1 MVVGRVLRATGCPN
15 CRISIVRSFASLP
28 GPSIRTLH
36 PSARLQYPISCARA
50 RFSSNVVREDH
61 IEDRVNGTPDHNI
74 RAEEIGSVEESPQK
88 TEESGAISAV
98 PWYLQVDSPQRVVPP
113 LSEGQRVPD
122 LPESPPPILQPLL
135 EQLSVDLGLDNLSLL
150 DLRKLDP
157 PPALGANLM
166 MVIGTARSEKH
177 LHVSADRFC
186 RWLRSTYH
194 LRPDADGLLGR
205 NELKLKLRR
214 KARRAK
220 LLGSI
225 TEDNEDDGV
234 RTGWVCVDAGVV
246 EGPDP
251 VTENEP
257 DMEKFI
263 GFGRRTDGVRMV
275 VQMLTEDKREE
286 IDLERLWGGILK
298 RGIQQQINESG
309 EVDSGKPAGL
319 DAPSSTLSTGSNVL
333 SSIPSQSRGFHT
345 SVLRLSTRPEARH
358 NTQPDMSALSDSA
371 GTDVPPIGAKSSGL
385 SDVRLYL
392 KQCFASGEFGL
403 TETSFL
409 PFIKDAPRL
418 QNGWRTFLFEQM
430 QEYLESIPK
439 DDAIRLLGSGPTDR
453 TSTPFVANFH
463 RTVPAFHSEAD
474 GKVIID
480 HHCYAMEIGHEGYD
494 LTGLLNLVTMLQ
506 VKGIPI
512 STESYLRMLRN
523 ALESRSSSHPTA
535 TPTWSIE
542 SAMKIFRVM
551 HDQGHKVLTEQV
563 FLVLQEA
570 LAPEM
575 HLTAPKPYTSPLGT
589 FYLPS
594 QVMSHRQQRVHA
606 AMMAVDMPFFQ
617 DETRLRLLDLYSQKQ
632 YWHEFFQVWRMA
644 PRSGQ
649 RQSPRMYAFMFRKVA
664 ETNNQKACIQ
674 VLRTWVPEMDLETP
688 KVLLEGDVAD
698 AVRALLRVADPYAEG
713 EVDIDPAA
721 TGEWIDLWR
730 RTLQGRS

>member
-1 MVVGRVLRATGCPN
+1 
-15 CRISIVRSFASLP
+15 
-28 GPSIRTLH
+28 
-36 PSARLQYPISCARA
+36 
-50 RFSSNVVREDH
+50 
-61 IEDRVNGTPDHNI
+61 
-74 RAEEIGSVEESPQK
+74 
-88 TEESGAISAV
+88 
-98 PWYLQVDSPQRVVPP
+98 
-113 LSEGQRVPD
+113 
-122 LPESPPPILQPLL
+122 
-135 EQLSVDLGLDNLSLL
+135 
-150 DLRKLDP
+150 
-157 PPALGANLM
+157 
-166 MVIGTARSEKH
+166 
-177 LHVSADRFC
+177 
-186 RWLRSTYH
+186 
-194 LRPDADGLLGR
+194 
-205 NELKLKLRR
+205 
-214 KARRAK
+214 
-220 LLGSI
+220 
-225 TEDNEDDGV
+225 
-234 RTGWVCVDAGVV
+234 
-246 EGPDP
+246 
-251 VTENEP
+251 
-257 DMEKFI
+257 
-263 GFGRRTDGVRMV
+263 
-275 VQMLTEDKREE
+275 
-286 IDLERLWGGILK
+286 
-298 RGIQQQINESG
+298 
-309 EVDSGKPAGL
+309 
-319 DAPSSTLSTGSNVL
+319 
-333 SSIPSQSRGFHT
+333 
-345 SVLRLSTRPEARH
+345 
-358 NTQPDMSALSDSA
+358 
-371 GTDVPPIGAKSSGL
+371 
-385 SDVRLYL
+385 
-392 KQCFASGEFGL
+392 
-403 TETSFL
+403 
-409 PFIKDAPRL
+409 
-418 QNGWRTFLFEQM
+418 M

-463 RTVPAFHSEAD
+463 RTVPAFHSAAD

-494 LTGLLNLVTMLQ
+494 LTGLLNLVAMLQ
-506 VKGIPI
+506 VRGIPI
-512 STESYLRMLRN
+512 STESYLRMLQN

-594 QVMSHRQQRVHA
+594 QVMSPRQQRVHA

-688 KVLLEGDVAD
+688 KVLLESDVAD

-713 EVDIDPAA
+713 EVDVDPAA

-730 RTLQGRS
+730 RTLRGRS